1 MIIKKMFKMRE
12 RQHPKWT
19 DSLIYQME
27 CEWVVSS
34 SIFPIP
40 INCTVWTVF
49 VIGFFLQLLFFC
61 LFQFFN
67 WLFLLHMFLFSFHLF
82 DGAPFRAIGFFQSIC
97 NNKMPADLMG
107 NDDSNRTT
115 TTTSTAAPASTVK
128 NNICHKVNWFWCESM
143 IVKSTS
149 NER

>member
-1 MIIKKMFKMRE
+1 MDGQPHLSDGMWMSGEFKYLSNSD
-12 RQHPKWT
+12 QLHG
-19 DSLIYQME
+19 
-27 CEWVVSS
+27 V
-34 SIFPIP
+34 
-40 INCTVWTVF
+40 NCFCNW
-49 VIGFFLQLLFFC
+49 FFLAAPFFC

-115 TTTSTAAPASTVK
+115 TTSTAAPASTVK